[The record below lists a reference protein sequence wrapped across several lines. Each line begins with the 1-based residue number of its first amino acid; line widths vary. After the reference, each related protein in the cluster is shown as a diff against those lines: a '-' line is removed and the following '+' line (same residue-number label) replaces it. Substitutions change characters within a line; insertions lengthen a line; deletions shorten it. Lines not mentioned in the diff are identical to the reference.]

1 MKLVQ
6 HGGVVA
12 GVAVAALLAAGC
24 GSKIAG
30 QGAPPPV
37 LHLAAGSANTT
48 ADTAA
53 VPGVAEGKGGG
64 GSTTGS
70 GYVLQASLPAEPTSA
85 PVYRPSKPD
94 QAAVQRLAT
103 ALGVTDPVV
112 AANGGY
118 TAGPRLRVDANGMW
132 SYGPSCPD
140 AASDCSVGYAVD
152 QSSVAIG
159 ASGSASGYDPG
170 TVDASAAPGP
180 PTKPT
185 AVPPDEP
192 PVAPSPY
199 PVTDDATARRAA
211 APVLDALDLPSGT
224 TTVSYGYVSA
234 DPVIDGLRVAGAT
247 TGISVAVEGTISYA
261 FGYLLPTTRGATYPL
276 ITAKEAFDQLPPRAV
291 PAIACAVR
299 PGTPVPCPTFPP
311 PVVTKVEL
319 GLSLAADDKGP
330 LLVPAWLF
338 TIKDDTEPTPVIAVE
353 AKYIGT
359 PPEPSIVTGSAEAG
373 SAVPPVPA
381 NVGGAPGDGEPLPA
395 SIPAEAASSSP

>member
-247 TGISVAVEGTISYA
+247 TG
-261 FGYLLPTTRGATYPL
+261 
-276 ITAKEAFDQLPPRAV
+276 
-291 PAIACAVR
+291 
-299 PGTPVPCPTFPP
+299 
-311 PVVTKVEL
+311 
-319 GLSLAADDKGP
+319 
-330 LLVPAWLF
+330 
-338 TIKDDTEPTPVIAVE
+338 
-353 AKYIGT
+353 
-359 PPEPSIVTGSAEAG
+359 
-373 SAVPPVPA
+373 
-381 NVGGAPGDGEPLPA
+381 
-395 SIPAEAASSSP
+395 